1 MQRAGVS
8 PKDCTLEFWPRCGS
22 SSLGSLKYLTNGN
35 GALVQKWNSILLA
48 VYGGAT
54 LVTSRQFT
62 IFVPLRVSIL

>member
-1 MQRAGVS
+1 MQRADV
-8 PKDCTLEFWPRCGS
+8 PPTDCTFAFWPRCGS
-22 SSLGSLKYLTNGN
+22 SPLVSLKYLTNGN

-54 LVTSRQFT
+54 LATSRQFT